1 MACWPRPGAWRCDN
15 HPVLG
20 ADLLHA
26 FGNTPDLQGAACLA
40 NRDLFGRCTEPG
52 ASASYPQAIQT
63 CLHEC
68 PVFAQCRAWAASCR

>member
-1 MACWPRPGAWRCDN
+1 
-15 HPVLG
+15 VLG

-68 PVFAQCRAWAASCR
+68 PS